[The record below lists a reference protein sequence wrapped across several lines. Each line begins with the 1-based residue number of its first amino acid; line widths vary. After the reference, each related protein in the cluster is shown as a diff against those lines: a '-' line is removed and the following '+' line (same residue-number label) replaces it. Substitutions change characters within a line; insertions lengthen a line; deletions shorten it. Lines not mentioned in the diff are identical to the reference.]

1 MVLLA
6 QRSRISGP
14 LARTPPAEDRRALQQ
29 LYADAGGVR
38 QAQVSPRGAVCI
50 LARPPARRQPPR
62 ADEVR
67 TVPLSRR
74 CLSPLLSESTG
85 VPTEAVALSRHSS
98 SHGLGCRWH
107 GAAETAL
114 AAAHALES
122 SARPLHMLW
131 YKLSYKDPNYL
142 RILINPPR
150 LHIG

>member
-107 GAAETAL
+107 GAADGQQRWPLLT
-114 AAAHALES
+114 HALES
-122 SARPLHMLW
+122 SARPLHAYMVRV
-131 YKLSYKDPNYL
+131 LS
-142 RILINPPR
+142 
-150 LHIG
+150 